1 MSKAAV
7 KPAKKSF
14 ADFDMDAMDFSAVP
28 ANTEF
33 KAAGRFQRLPLA
45 DIDPDPAQVR
55 REFDQAEIDALAA
68 TIKDRGLLQPIVV
81 APTSNGRYIIRYGER
96 RYRACRQLG
105 FDQIDT
111 VLDQA
116 DAERYIGLDQCLE
129 NEQRQ
134 ALSLAE
140 RVSFIASR
148 VSDTLSTK
156 DLAARIA
163 KPHSEVK
170 RLYSLRTLPEDILAA
185 LKNCS
190 PRAAV
195 AIKHAIELDEKATRN
210 VVVTNENPTA
220 ADRKSKRLN
229 SSHQLASPSIP
240 TRRFTELSLSEP
252 LSFIAILVLD
262 MLSTKDLAAPIAK
275 PHSEVKRLSALRT
288 LPEDILA
295 ALKNC
300 SPRAAVAIKHAI
312 ELDEKATRNFVVT
325 NENPTAAA
333 CEQFLATLQ
342 GGPDEES
349 AQAGAAKP
357 NDDSAL
363 PQESRAPVDRKSTRL
378 NSSH

>member
-28 ANTEF
+28 ATTEF

-116 DAERYIGLDQCLE
+116 DAERDIGLDQFLE

-195 AIKHAIELDEKATRN
+195 AIKHAIELDE
-210 VVVTNENPTA
+210 E
-220 ADRKSKRLN
+220 
-229 SSHQLASPSIP
+229 
-240 TRRFTELSLSEP
+240 
-252 LSFIAILVLD
+252 
-262 MLSTKDLAAPIAK
+262 
-275 PHSEVKRLSALRT
+275 
-288 LPEDILA
+288 
-295 ALKNC
+295 
-300 SPRAAVAIKHAI
+300 
-312 ELDEKATRNFVVT
+312 ATRNFVVT

-363 PQESRAPVDRKSTRL
+363 PQESRAPVAAATSAADERRERPELDAGDDEREGEGAALAERSDHKPRTPRQPKEANDAPAIIIQGRRGIVLSGQVTVRFDGEAAPQTFDF
-378 NSSH
+378 

>member
-1 MSKAAV
+1 MLLG
-7 KPAKKSF
+7 KSSIDGLVCVVVRLCVF
-14 ADFDMDAMDFSAVP
+14 LFFKQKTAYDMRISDWSSDVCSSD
-28 ANTEF
+28 
-33 KAAGRFQRLPLA
+33 L
-45 DIDPDPAQVR
+45 
-55 REFDQAEIDALAA
+55 FDQAEIDALAA

-116 DAERYIGLDQCLE
+116 DAERDIGLDQFLE

-210 VVVTNENPTA
+210 
-220 ADRKSKRLN
+220 
-229 SSHQLASPSIP
+229 
-240 TRRFTELSLSEP
+240 
-252 LSFIAILVLD
+252 
-262 MLSTKDLAAPIAK
+262 
-275 PHSEVKRLSALRT
+275 
-288 LPEDILA
+288 
-295 ALKNC
+295 
-300 SPRAAVAIKHAI
+300 
-312 ELDEKATRNFVVT
+312 FVV
-325 NENPTAAA
+325 
-333 CEQFLATLQ
+333 
-342 GGPDEES
+342 
-349 AQAGAAKP
+349 
-357 NDDSAL
+357 
-363 PQESRAPVDRKSTRL
+363 
-378 NSSH
+378 

>member
-116 DAERYIGLDQCLE
+116 DAERDIGLDQFLE

-170 RLYSLRTLPEDILAA
+170 RLYSLRTLPEE
-185 LKNCS
+185 
-190 PRAAV
+190 R
-195 AIKHAIELDEKATRN
+195 EQYQ
-210 VVVTNENPTA
+210 
-220 ADRKSKRLN
+220 
-229 SSHQLASPSIP
+229 SSHAK
-240 TRRFTELSLSEP
+240 P
-252 LSFIAILVLD
+252 LS
-262 MLSTKDLAAPIAK
+262 
-275 PHSEVKRLSALRT
+275 
-288 LPEDILA
+288 
-295 ALKNC
+295 
-300 SPRAAVAIKHAI
+300 
-312 ELDEKATRNFVVT
+312 
-325 NENPTAAA
+325 
-333 CEQFLATLQ
+333 
-342 GGPDEES
+342 
-349 AQAGAAKP
+349 
-357 NDDSAL
+357 
-363 PQESRAPVDRKSTRL
+363 
-378 NSSH
+378 

>member
-33 KAAGRFQRLPLA
+33 KAAGRFQRLPLD
-45 DIDPDPAQVR
+45 DIDPDPTQVR

-116 DAERYIGLDQCLE
+116 DAERDIGLDQFLE

-195 AIKHAIELDEKATRN
+195 AIKHAIELDE
-210 VVVTNENPTA
+210 
-220 ADRKSKRLN
+220 
-229 SSHQLASPSIP
+229 Q
-240 TRRFTELSLSEP
+240 
-252 LSFIAILVLD
+252 
-262 MLSTKDLAAPIAK
+262 
-275 PHSEVKRLSALRT
+275 
-288 LPEDILA
+288 
-295 ALKNC
+295 
-300 SPRAAVAIKHAI
+300 
-312 ELDEKATRNFVVT
+312 ATRNFVAA

-342 GGPDEES
+342 GSPEEET
-349 AQAGAAKP
+349 AQAGAAKAI
-357 NDDSAL
+357 DDPASPKNRAPWWQLL
-363 PQESRAPVDRKSTRL
+363 PVRRTIVGSGLNWTLTTTSGKGRGPCLLILPITSRAPPSAERGYRRTGYHHSGPSRDCSKWPGHGSVRRRGRAPNLRL
-378 NSSH
+378 LIAFTVHVLSASRRRGI